1 VCLLLVGLVQKTAI
15 DTCSAKPTLVAAAAT
30 SKAAMCKLKFRV
42 GDRVLD
48 RGTGRA
54 GTVVHVYK
62 EPEIRD
68 QLVAVRFNGKL
79 VPVAV
84 HVNDLRKP
92 RAGRRSLTGKI
103 APVFLLALA
112 I

>member
-1 VCLLLVGLVQKTAI
+1 
-15 DTCSAKPTLVAAAAT
+15 VAAAAT

-103 APVFLLALA
+103 APVFLLALSCLP
-112 I
+112 